1 LSSPAALAIIERLG
15 GRREHFC
22 ITISTGRDL
31 ARTNCVAEWRRAHFW
46 QIYFRARSDRVDH
59 RPFLANDVGIGKR
72 ARQGRQR
79 ELRAI
84 SARFC
89 APTPAASPR
98 WLRSP
103 ARKIAGVETLMHN
116 DVMSSPKPPEPPIE
130 ERIGEMIGKIIVL
143 ALCAFFLWG
152 YTTFFGV
159 IRQRSSLNYTYS
171 NFFVPPH
178 RSPHF

>member
-1 LSSPAALAIIERLG
+1 MSSPAALAIIERLG

-152 YTTFFGV
+152 YTTTLLA
-159 IRQRSSLNYTYS
+159 QL
-171 NFFVPPH
+171 H
-178 RSPHF
+178 LL